1 MSRLHCRHSS
11 QVTQVSRS
19 WIRHL
24 GSNPLV
30 PVAKHPLSS
39 SVQNGSVSAPF
50 APLLNSS
57 SFVVLS
63 YPPPLSVSFPS
74 SSSPHSLP
82 LLHLLLPIVPLRTV
96 PSLPPPPSFTLI
108 PAPRHLP
115 TLLLSTRILSLPH
128 HPPFSLPLLLT
139 LLHHATSHV
148 PLLPPP
154 PRQHTLPPLRSYM

>member
-1 MSRLHCRHSS
+1 MSRLHCRFSS

-24 GSNPLV
+24 GINPLV

-63 YPPPLSVSFPS
+63 YPPPPSVSFPS
-74 SSSPHSLP
+74 SSSPHLLP
-82 LLHLLLPIVPLRTV
+82 LLHLILPIVPLRPV
-96 PSLPPPPSFTLI
+96 LSLPPPTSFTLI

-115 TLLLSTRILSLPH
+115 TLLLSPRILSLLH
-128 HPPFSLPLLLT
+128 SFSP
-139 LLHHATSHV
+139 SFIM
-148 PLLPPP
+148 PPP
-154 PRQHTLPPLRSYM
+154 TCLFFLRPPQHTLPPLRSYM